1 MKEPCAGGNGISEA
15 RRRSS
20 FWPGEGS
27 VPAGLMGG
35 TIKNSVPPPPK
46 TGQQR
51 AAEKRDPGCALAAAG
66 PREGMRVDRCGWAN
80 WGQSRE
86 AGSECIFM
94 YFFLTRSLQSLREAL
109 LFPFANEEVE
119 AYVSYLRHR
128 AAKLKSLSSYRR
140 RATVLMA

>member
-1 MKEPCAGGNGISEA
+1 MAFLRPEGGAASGPEREVSPQGLWGERSKTLSPRPP
-15 RRRSS
+15 RRVSR
-20 FWPGEGS
+20 E
-27 VPAGLMGG
+27 LL
-35 TIKNSVPPPPK
+35 
-46 TGQQR
+46 
-51 AAEKRDPGCALAAAG
+51 EKRDPGCALAAAG

-80 WGQSRE
+80 RGQSRE